1 MKIHLSYGKNG
12 LDVEIPE
19 KNLLGILSFGASKPL
34 TNPEE
39 AIARSLREP
48 IGSPPLAELA
58 AKKRSACIVVCDI
71 TRPVPNKQLLPPV
84 LQTLEENGIAR
95 ECVTILVATGLHRPS
110 TTAELDLILGDPI
123 VSKYNVV
130 DHHASV
136 LAEQKFLG
144 ETARKTPVFI
154 DKRYLD
160 AELRITVGFIEPH
173 LMAGF
178 SGSRKMVAIGCA
190 GEETIKTLHSP
201 RVLDDARCREGS
213 IEDNP
218 LHHELIEISRM
229 AGHDFV
235 LDVALDAEKNI
246 TGVYAGDPQKA
257 HAAGVEAVRRS
268 VRATVKEEADIV
280 VTTCAGFPLDL
291 TYYQAIKGMT
301 AALRVLKKGGM
312 LILAAECS
320 EGLGSERFTAMA
332 TRFATA
338 TEFDEWIHQHP
349 VDIDQWQLQECLK
362 AVRHGDVVV
371 VASGIRPEHRDKL
384 FVRSA
389 DSVEEAVAQGLQKFG
404 PQTTIAV
411 IPKGPYILAE
421 VSSAPA

>member
-1 MKIHLSYGKNG
+1 MRIHLSYGKNG
-12 LDVEIPE
+12 LDVEVPE
-19 KNLLGILSFGASKPL
+19 KNLLGVLTFGASTPL
-34 TNPEE
+34 VNPDEV
-39 AIARSLREP
+39 IAHSLREP
-48 IGSPPLAELA
+48 IGSPPLAQLA
-58 AKKRSACIVVCDI
+58 SAKRSACIVVCDI

-84 LQTLEENGIAR
+84 LQTLEENGIPGSNI
-95 ECVTILVATGLHRPS
+95 TILVATGLHRPS
-110 TTAELDLILGDPI
+110 TAAELDLILGEAI
-123 VSKYNVV
+123 VSRYAVV
-130 DHHASV
+130 DHHASI

-144 ETARKTPVFI
+144 ETARKTPVYI
-154 DKRYLD
+154 DRRYLEAD
-160 AELRITVGFIEPH
+160 LKITVGFIEPH

-201 RVLDDARCREGS
+201 GMLDDGRCREGS

-235 LDVALDAEKNI
+235 LDVSLDAEKNI
-246 TGVYAGDPQKA
+246 TGVFAGHPQKA
-257 HAAGVEAVRRS
+257 HAVGVEAVRRS
-268 VRATVKEEADIV
+268 VRATVKEPADIV
-280 VTTCAGFPLDL
+280 VTTSAGFPLDL

-301 AALRVLKKGGM
+301 AALPVLKRGGV

-332 TRFATA
+332 TRFSSAS
-338 TEFDEWIHQHP
+338 EFDEWIHQHP

-362 AVRHGDVVV
+362 ALRQGDVVV
-371 VASGIRPEHRDKL
+371 VASGIRPEHKERL

-389 DSVEEAVAQGLQKFG
+389 ASVEEAIAQGLQKFG
-404 PQTTIAV
+404 PQATIAV
-411 IPKGPYILAE
+411 IPKGPYTLAE
-421 VSSAPA
+421 VSAAPA

>member
-1 MKIHLSYGKNG
+1 MNIHLSYGKHG

-19 KNLLGILSFGASKPL
+19 NHLLGVLSFGASTPL
-34 TNPEE
+34 VNPEE
-39 AIARSLREP
+39 KIARSLREP
-48 IGSPPLAELA
+48 IGSPPLAEMA
-58 AKKRSACIVVCDI
+58 AKAKSACIVVCDI

-84 LQTLEENGIAR
+84 LQTLEENGIVR
-95 ECVTILVATGLHRPS
+95 SSITILVATGLHRPS
-110 TTAELDLILGDPI
+110 SAAELDLILGEPI
-123 VSKYNVV
+123 VSKYRVI

-136 LAEQKFLG
+136 PEEQGFLG
-144 ETARKTPVFI
+144 ETKRKTPVYI
-154 DKRYLD
+154 DTRYLE
-160 AELRITVGFIEPH
+160 AELKITVGFIEPH

-201 RVLDDARCREGS
+201 RVLDDERCREGS

-235 LDVALDAEKNI
+235 LDVSLDANRNI
-246 TGVYAGDPQKA
+246 TGVYAGHPQKA
-257 HAAGVEAVRRS
+257 HAAGMEAVRRT
-268 VRATVKEEADIV
+268 VGATLKERADIV

-301 AALRVLKKGGM
+301 AALPVLKKGGM

-332 TRFATA
+332 TRFGTA
-338 TEFDEWIHQHP
+338 AEFDEWIHHHP

-362 AVRHGDVVV
+362 ALRQGDVVV
-371 VASGIRPEHRDKL
+371 VSGGIRPEHKEKL

-389 DSVEEAVAQGLQKFG
+389 DSVEDAVTAGIQKFG

-411 IPKGPYILAE
+411 IPKGPYTLVD
-421 VSSAPA
+421 VSPATG